1 MSWNDRKIFR
11 LLIIPCTVFIF
22 LLMAAAHPSQAQNK
36 MQAQNKRLLA
46 YYGRSL
52 DSKPGQVAY
61 NAGNIPY
68 DELTHIIH
76 VSLGL
81 DPRGDGTL
89 YVRPG
94 LLEPELISRAHAAGV
109 KVMITVGAATARFAT
124 VSANADARAAL
135 AKNLH
140 DFVVANGYDGVDI
153 DWEYPDGLEQ
163 RSNCTLMM
171 LAIRKALPAPYL
183 LSMATTGNP
192 TLPGSSSYDSYDIEA
207 LSQILDFF
215 NVMTYD
221 FHGPWTS
228 HSGHNSPLF
237 QSPKDPGTDDGSLA
251 ASIDIYLN
259 YFHVPAEK
267 LNIGSGFYGY
277 EFTTAKGL
285 WQPCDKCQTT
295 TFYRG
300 YGAYIKPRINAMGW
314 KRKFDPAAQAP
325 YLIRSS
331 PAEPGFITYDDAES
345 TARKVDYVLGKRNLG
360 GFFIWAIG
368 GADSDYDGHS
378 EDLLTAMSEA
388 FKKYGTLPA
397 KQENPPV
404 APEPAALQ
412 K

>member
-1 MSWNDRKIFR
+1 MSCNDRKIFR
-11 LLIIPCTVFIF
+11 LLTISCAVFIF

-36 MQAQNKRLLA
+36 RLLA
-46 YYGRSL
+46 YYVRST
-52 DSKPGQVAY
+52 DSKPGQMAY
-61 NAGNIPY
+61 NASNIPY

-76 VSLGL
+76 VSLDL
-81 DPRGDGTL
+81 DPRADGTL

-109 KVMITVGAATARFAT
+109 KVMITVGAAAARFAT
-124 VSANADARAAL
+124 VSANSDARSAL

-153 DWEYPDGLEQ
+153 DWEYPAGLEQ

-192 TLPGSSSYDSYDIEA
+192 TLPRSNSYDSYDIEA
-207 LSQILDFF
+207 LSRILDFF

-228 HSGHNSPLF
+228 HAGHNSPLF
-237 QSPKDPGTDDGSLA
+237 QSPKDPGIDDGSLA
-251 ASIDIYLN
+251 TSIDIYLN
-259 YFHVPAEK
+259 YYHVPAEK

-285 WQPCDKCQTT
+285 WQPCVKCQTT
-295 TFYRG
+295 TFYRS

-314 KRKFDPAAQAP
+314 KRKFDSAAQAP

-345 TARKVDYVLGKRNLG
+345 TARKVNYVLGKRNLG
-360 GFFIWAIG
+360 GFFVWDIG
-368 GADSDYDGHS
+368 GTDSDYDGHS
-378 EDLLTAMSEA
+378 EDLLTAMSNA
-388 FKKYGTLPA
+388 FKKYGMLPA
-397 KQENPPV
+397 KQENPPA
-404 APEPAALQ
+404 APQ
-412 K
+412 H